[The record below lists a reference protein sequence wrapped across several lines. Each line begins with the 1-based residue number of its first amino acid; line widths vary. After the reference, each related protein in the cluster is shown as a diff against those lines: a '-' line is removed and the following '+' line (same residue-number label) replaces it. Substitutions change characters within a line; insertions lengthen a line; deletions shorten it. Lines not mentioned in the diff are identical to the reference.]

1 MNSLVTGGAGF
12 IGSHLCER
20 LIAKGDSVT
29 VIDDLST
36 GRLKN
41 LSGIREHPRF
51 RFLEGSVTDGELV
64 GECVAESDRI
74 FHLAA
79 AVGVKLIV
87 QHPLHSLLVNT
98 RGAENVLA
106 CAAEQGKKTFVASSS
121 EIYGKSEKER
131 FSEEDDRILGSTTIS
146 RWGYSTSKA
155 LDELLAFAYFRE
167 RGLPVIIGRL
177 FNVCGPRQVGRYGM
191 VVPRFVTAAL
201 KGEPIT
207 VYSDG
212 QQTRSFMDVEDAVE
226 AAIRLVEEPWCAGQ
240 VFNIG
245 SGEKITILQLA
256 EKVKRMTGSR
266 SRIQFIPYEQA
277 YDEGFED
284 MRYRVPDISRLK
296 AAVGFTP
303 RYGIEEILSRT
314 IQHLKNDIANEQ

>member
-1 MNSLVTGGAGF
+1 VKF
-12 IGSHLCER
+12 IIE
-20 LIAKGDSVT
+20 
-29 VIDDLST
+29 
-36 GRLKN
+36 
-41 LSGIREHPRF
+41 
-51 RFLEGSVTDGELV
+51 
-64 GECVAESDRI
+64 
-74 FHLAA
+74 
-79 AVGVKLIV
+79 
-87 QHPLHSLLVNT
+87 HPLHALLVNI
-98 RGAENVLA
+98 RGAETILA
-106 CAAEQGKKTFVASSS
+106 CASEHGKRIFIASSS

-131 FSEEDDRILGSTTIS
+131 FGEEDDRILGPTTIS

-167 RGLPVIIGRL
+167 RGLQVVIGRL

-201 KGEPIT
+201 KGEPLT

-226 AAIRLVEEPWCAGQ
+226 ATLRVVEEPPCAGE
-240 VFNIG
+240 VLNIG

-256 EKVKRMTGSR
+256 QKVRRLTGS
-266 SRIQFIPYEQA
+266 SSPIQFIPYEEA
-277 YDEGFED
+277 YEEGFED

-296 AAVGFTP
+296 AAIGFTP

-314 IQHLKNDIANEQ
+314 IQHLKNDIANGQ